1 MNADRQMTVDDD
13 VVATRLAE
21 VRANIEASGRR
32 DVRVVAVTK
41 GFDRSAVESAQR
53 VGLTDIGE
61 NYAQEVEEK
70 ASAVAAGTD
79 VHFIGR
85 IQRNKVRK
93 IIDHIALWH
102 SVARPEIIAELAKR
116 AERPR
121 VLIQV
126 RPLEDP
132 TKDGVRPDEL
142 ESMLDAAVSL
152 GVKVEG
158 LMTIGIFGDSNA
170 TKECFAELARLADQ
184 FDLPER
190 SMGMSGDYRD
200 ALEAGATMLRLGS
213 VLFGPR
219 PGPPQGN
226 G

>member
-1 MNADRQMTVDDD
+1 MDADRRMTLDDD

-21 VRANIEASGRR
+21 VRANIAASGKR
-32 DVRVVAVTK
+32 DVRIVAVTK
-41 GFDRSAVESAQR
+41 GFDRSAIECAQR

-70 ASAVAAGTD
+70 ASAVTAGTD

-93 IIDHIALWH
+93 IIDHIDLWH
-102 SVARPEIIAELAKR
+102 SVARPEILAELKKR

-142 ESMLDAAVSL
+142 ESMLDAAASL
-152 GVKVEG
+152 GVNVEG
-158 LMTIGIFGDSNA
+158 LMTIGIYGDAEA
-170 TKECFAELARLADQ
+170 TKECFVELARLADQ
-184 FDLPER
+184 FGLSER

-219 PGPPQGN
+219 PT
-226 G
+226 

>member
-41 GFDRSAVESAQR
+41 GFDRSAVDSAQR

-70 ASAVAAGTD
+70 ASAVAAGTN

-170 TKECFAELARLADQ
+170 TKECFAELTRLADQ